1 MSGNF
6 RHDGCSPFHHHDED
20 DEDELHEDEE
30 HDDEDDRIP
39 VPDGEECEHCPAP
52 ATSEAG
58 GLFLC
63 DDCYSDYADGYKR
76 D

>member
-1 MSGNF
+1 MSGF
-6 RHDGCSPFHHHDED
+6 MHEGCSPFHHHDDDD
-20 DEDELHEDEE
+20 DEDLEPEE
-30 HDDEDDRIP
+30 DEDDDTIP

-63 DDCYSDYADGYKR
+63 DDCYIDYADAHNR